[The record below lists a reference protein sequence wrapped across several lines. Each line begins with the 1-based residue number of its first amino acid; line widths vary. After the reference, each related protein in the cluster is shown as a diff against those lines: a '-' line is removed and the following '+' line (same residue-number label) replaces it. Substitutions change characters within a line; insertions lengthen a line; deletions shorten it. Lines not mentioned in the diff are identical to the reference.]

1 MTTINFTNSLGL
13 TTAFTNHDLDLIL
26 TELNTHDSSFAAGE
40 NQICYI
46 MLNPG
51 HVLLIDLNTINSKY
65 TNPFDY
71 WLEQLKLRR
80 EFVAPPPSD
89 TAALPGIIEPP
100 GISREEIY
108 EMFKKIC
115 IEKRLYKQIDR
126 DVEES
131 WKNDSRNNA
140 NKVLT

>member
-51 HVLLIDLNTINSKY
+51 YLLLMDLNTISIDDYSKCMHLLDLI
-65 TNPFDY
+65 FIH
-71 WLEQLKLRR
+71 
-80 EFVAPPPSD
+80 FS
-89 TAALPGIIEPP
+89 
-100 GISREEIY
+100 
-108 EMFKKIC
+108 
-115 IEKRLYKQIDR
+115 
-126 DVEES
+126 
-131 WKNDSRNNA
+131 
-140 NKVLT
+140 